1 MLRSENAA
9 LRARIR
15 ELVHERDAAVLGA
28 WGQAALCDGSDC
40 AACVGVHPATADEA
54 AVVTALR
61 ALGWTVTER
70 RHLCPRCGAA

>member
-28 WGQAALCDGSDC
+28 WGQAAFCDGR
-40 AACVGVHPATADEA
+40 GGYPATRGNRGDPYPITSA
-54 AVVTALR
+54 A
-61 ALGWTVTER
+61 
-70 RHLCPRCGAA
+70 